1 MTDRPIRVLIVDDHA
16 LFRAGL
22 RSLLEAEPAFFRVVA
37 EAESGFGVVGIVQQS
52 RPDVLLLDLALPGI
66 GGMDVLR
73 ELAGL
78 TTRVKCVVLTAAISD
93 EAIVEALRL
102 GAVGVLVKTVATE
115 LLFKCVRSVVA
126 GQDRV
131 GRTGDHFAAGRPHG
145 LASSGPIAIASFWA
159 DRSRARSGA
168 PRGPGLFESR
178 SQPQTQDQRRHREAP
193 SE

>member
-1 MTDRPIRVLIVDDHA
+1 MQGGDRVSAVVTNPPIRVLIVDDHA

-22 RSLLEAEPAFFRVVA
+22 RSLLEAEPGFRVVA

-78 TTRVKCVVLTAAISD
+78 KMGVKCVVLTAAISD

-115 LLFKCVRSVVA
+115 LLFKCVRSVMA
-126 GQDRV
+126 GKYWV
-131 GRTGDHFAAGRPHG
+131 GRTGDHFAAGRPRG
-145 LASSGPIAIASFWA
+145 LASSGRITVASFWA
-159 DRSRARSGA
+159 
-168 PRGPGLFESR
+168 
-178 SQPQTQDQRRHREAP
+178 QRCELEVALLVAQGCRIAK
-193 SE
+193 SA